1 MNLTYNSA
9 GDNEKLSLKTNL
21 HTILLICGGVLG
33 LNVII
38 YIISYLLKKI
48 KTTKY
53 FKKSATN
60 YIRPVLGGI
69 VFGISIL
76 KRNRYIGLVKPY
88 EVLIYYFMD
97 ICPVMQFLLSLLLMI
112 AWILFNYRKTV
123 SNLEDRQYNAVC
135 FDEENNLNEN
145 GENNV
150 QSGA

>member
-1 MNLTYNSA
+1 
-9 GDNEKLSLKTNL
+9 
-21 HTILLICGGVLG
+21 
-33 LNVII
+33 
-38 YIISYLLKKI
+38 
-48 KTTKY
+48 
-53 FKKSATN
+53 
-60 YIRPVLGGI
+60 LGGI
-69 VFGISIL
+69 VFGVSIL

-150 QSGA
+150 NLEFIGRLRRVQSFINRILSHKFIKNIKLFNDIFAPRLILCFIFLNSFYVGLGFDAF